1 MFLSLALIAVI
12 GLLVWFTMDASA
24 VLHVPGVSGRYM
36 AIPVRAIPIVFLAL
50 FAFRIWMAN
59 MRARLEKK

>member
-36 AIPVRAIPIVFLAL
+36 AIPVRAIPTY
-50 FAFRIWMAN
+50 
-59 MRARLEKK
+59 LEETPCM